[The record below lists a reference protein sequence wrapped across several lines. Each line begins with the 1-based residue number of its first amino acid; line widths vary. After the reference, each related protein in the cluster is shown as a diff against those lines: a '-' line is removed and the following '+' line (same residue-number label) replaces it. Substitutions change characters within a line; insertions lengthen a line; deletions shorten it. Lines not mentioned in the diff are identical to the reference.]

1 MSGVINPYLV
11 DVREL
16 YSFKKKRN
24 TYYMMVMMKEPP
36 PLKTPGAEE
45 FYIEGKGNVIH
56 IPITKKQYD
65 FLNLKREQ

>member
-1 MSGVINPYLV
+1 MSGCIKPYIV
-11 DVREL
+11 DVREM
-16 YSFKKKRN
+16 YSYKKKRN
-24 TYYMMVMMKEPP
+24 TYYMMMMLKEPP
-36 PLKTPGAEE
+36 SLKTGAND